1 MPINKCRDFTPPTRL
16 PSSSTNAFATLPKEV
31 LTSIATAVKDDP
43 AVSTPLLDLAL
54 VCKALYSAVLPVLY
68 RNIIIEGAAQ
78 VVMVAKAL
86 KGAVTS
92 RNDKGAGIATLASS
106 LRTLLLSVSPSSLSF
121 ELSLGSSSAHQPLQ
135 HLFPPA
141 SSALFQLSHLTSFQ
155 LDGELWLH
163 DLLPL
168 LTAWPSLRSLELS
181 HLRGDCSTPLSPV
194 SSHPPQLT
202 KLVLRKSTLTG
213 TMIAFLLATQNELK
227 HLEMPLPGGNEGEGK
242 RAWEAIEKLSAK
254 GLEVLRV
261 WDRWTQATSA
271 ATKRTQLAQK
281 QKATSTFPL
290 EAGKG
295 RRGSNDELDRAAR
308 DDFEEEPAS
317 SPLARPSPLLRVL
330 VKSTSLRSLLL
341 VKSYL
346 PSAPASDSFDS
357 LVPYL
362 EGLEQLLIEDTPAA
376 GLRAAVQGA
385 LRAGEMENLKEV
397 VSFGTK
403 MKGVIK
409 KKQDEKE
416 DAKKEKQRKGKG
428 EQQFENAC
436 EKRGVRWTSSEAS
449 IW

>member
-31 LTSIATAVKDDP
+31 LASIATAVKDDP

-54 VCKALYSAVLPVLY
+54 VCKALHSAVLPVLLPSIY
-68 RNIIIEGAAQ
+68 SS
-78 VVMVAKAL
+78 
-86 KGAVTS
+86 TS
-92 RNDKGAGIATLASS
+92 ANATLVSS
-106 LRTLLLSVSPSSLSF
+106 LRTLLLSVSPSLLSL
-121 ELSLGSSSAHQPLQ
+121 ELSLASSAVPQPLQ
-135 HLFPPA
+135 HLFPPP
-141 SSALFQLSHLTSFQ
+141 SSALFQLSHLTSFK

-163 DLLPL
+163 DLLAL
-168 LTAWPSLRSLELS
+168 RTAWPSLRSLELS
-181 HLRGDCSTPLSPV
+181 HLRGDCSTPLPPL

-261 WDRWTQATSA
+261 WDRWTQPTLA
-271 ATKRTQLAQK
+271 ATKRTQAQK
-281 QKATSTFPL
+281 QKATSTCPI
-290 EAGKG
+290 EGMAKAGKG
-295 RRGSNDELDRAAR
+295 RRGSDDELDRE

-317 SPLARPSPLLRVL
+317 SPLSPPSPLLRVL

-403 MKGVIK
+403 VKGGIK

-416 DAKKEKQRKGKG
+416 DAKTEKKKKSKG
-428 EQQFENAC
+428 EQLFENAC